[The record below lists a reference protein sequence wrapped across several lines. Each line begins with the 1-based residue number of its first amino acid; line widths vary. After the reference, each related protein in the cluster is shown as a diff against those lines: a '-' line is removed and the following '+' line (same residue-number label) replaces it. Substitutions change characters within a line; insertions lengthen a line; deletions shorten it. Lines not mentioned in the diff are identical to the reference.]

1 MTLSMELLMLFPCRR
16 VHHSLYLVVNH
27 SFAMPDKPH
36 TESGLP
42 KVKITLM
49 IDPALKHRAIAA
61 NVNFSQA
68 LEDGVKLR
76 LNPANNTP

>member
-1 MTLSMELLMLFPCRR
+1 MS
-16 VHHSLYLVVNH
+16 
-27 SFAMPDKPH
+27 DKPH

-49 IDPALKHRAIAA
+49 IDPALKQRAIAA

-68 LEDGVKLR
+68 LEDGVRRWLS
-76 LNPANNTP
+76 